1 MKELIEKSNKNVKD
15 LVFYVIKQI
24 TEQKFNASD
33 VDVHEVDTSVLKFSE
48 QMALILLNGP
58 KLRMFFKFHFAISEV
73 KELLLVRF
81 PKEEFTDDRIK
92 DYMKE
97 LCNLVAGK
105 LKTKLGNAELKMG
118 QSLPIGLIGYNE
130 IFFRKESDKYYFGF
144 EVDLSGHKVL
154 CSISVEYTDDDVL
167 QSIAEADL
175 LAEEESEDVAFL

>member
-1 MKELIEKSNKNVKD
+1 MKELIEKSNENVKN
-15 LVFYVIKQI
+15 LMFTVIKQI
-24 TEQKFNASD
+24 TEQKFNAQD
-33 VDVHEVDTSVLKFSE
+33 VVVNEVDTDVLKFSE

-73 KELLLVRF
+73 KELLSIRF
-81 PKEEFTDDRIK
+81 PKEEFNDDRVK

-105 LKTKLGNAELKMG
+105 LKTKLSNAALKMG

-144 EVDLSGHKVL
+144 EVELAGHRVL

-167 QSIAEADL
+167 QSLADADL